1 MPASDFI
8 GIMVIYLCM
17 ANQITADFRCVPGV
31 MHCSV
36 PRTPDWGGDDGTLSQ
51 GMVKAAG

>member
-31 MHCSV
+31 MLYSV
-36 PRTPDWGGDDGTLSQ
+36 PRTSDWGGDDGTLSQ